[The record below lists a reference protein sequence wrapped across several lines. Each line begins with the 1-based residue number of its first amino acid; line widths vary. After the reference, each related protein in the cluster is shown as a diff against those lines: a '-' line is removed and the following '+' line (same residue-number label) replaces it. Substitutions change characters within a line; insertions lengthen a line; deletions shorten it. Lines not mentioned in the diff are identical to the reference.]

1 MCIPVRS
8 VVTGGGMESRRL
20 AGLQDSIDQP
30 ECLGK
35 SIAAPE
41 AHFPGS
47 YGVDGRVDS
56 APQLLELAGAEH
68 EPSDGGLAAAEDEI
82 VRAEARNLDLRLL
95 DREQVGDRLGQ
106 RAVTV
111 FERRLQLAQLVLG
124 LGEREAA
131 VDVDAAPP
139 R

>member
-8 VVTGGGMESRRL
+8 MVTGGGMGSRRL

-35 SIAAPE
+35 SIVAPE
-41 AHFPGS
+41 AHFPRP

-68 EPSDGGLAAAEDEI
+68 QLPDRGLAAAEHEI
-82 VRAEARNLDLRLL
+82 VRAEAGDLDLRLL
-95 DREQVGDRLGQ
+95 DREEVGDGLGQ
-106 RAVTV
+106 RA
-111 FERRLQLAQLVLG
+111 
-124 LGEREAA
+124 
-131 VDVDAAPP
+131 
-139 R
+139 